1 MYKEGREYLNYCESF
16 TRDLKVQDNN
26 DDKQNYQIG
35 SKKLSV
41 ESLNEPIKILKNY
54 PMFLR

>member
-1 MYKEGREYLNYCESF
+1 MGIEYLNYCESF